1 MSLAYPNALVG
12 NGFNINFYQHQIMG
26 IMAIAYAAILGL
38 IVLCWEL
45 LCGRTPNTRPSLWW

>member
-45 LCGRTPNTRPSLWW
+45 LCGRTPNTRPSL